1 MTPKEIVL
9 SGYQCF
15 AEGDMEGLSK
25 INHKNA
31 VYKVNG
37 DHKLSGEYHG
47 FDDFLNNFLAEIPT
61 VFPNFDLDILNV
73 TAEENRVIV
82 HVKYNADNLDA
93 ESVHMFVVEDGLQK
107 EFSLVDDSQK
117 IAKALSSLTNS
128 VRRV

>member
-9 SGYQCF
+9 GGYKLF
-15 AEGDMEGLSK
+15 AEGDMENLRK

-47 FDDFLNNFLAEIPT
+47 FDDFLNKFLAKIPT

-82 HVKYNADNLDA
+82 HVKYN
-93 ESVHMFVVEDGLQK
+93 
-107 EFSLVDDSQK
+107 
-117 IAKALSSLTNS
+117 
-128 VRRV
+128 VR